1 MTKLYSNGAK
11 RKYSGREGGPC
22 TKTRLEK
29 MSAFC
34 LFFFHLPW
42 YQIGCYSKNLVPRN
56 ECAHAWLKGLLFYVF
71 NWISL
76 YLIAIK
82 FVCLCFLESKMC
94 MFSASVWEGKTHKK
108 QSMVL
113 FVPLFSFCDLDKW
126 KSSKDRFDDGKIL
139 FEVWSEFFSGC
150 ENVGSMSES
159 DQLHT
164 YPSPGPTLTLTCYF
178 FYCCLVRGGVGVEFL
193 RYWHW
198 LLVVNI
204 RIPP

>member
-1 MTKLYSNGAK
+1 
-11 RKYSGREGGPC
+11 
-22 TKTRLEK
+22 

-34 LFFFHLPW
+34 LFLIHLPW

-56 ECAHAWLKGLLFYVF
+56 ECAHAFLKGLLFYVF

-113 FVPLFSFCDLDKW
+113 FVLLFSFCDLDKW
-126 KSSKDRFDDGKIL
+126 KSSNDRFDDFWSVEWFLKWLWKCRINVRIWSTAHLPLPWPNINPNLL
-139 FEVWSEFFSGC
+139 FF
-150 ENVGSMSES
+150 
-159 DQLHT
+159 D
-164 YPSPGPTLTLTCYF
+164 
-178 FYCCLVRGGVGVEFL
+178 CCWVRGGVGVQFL

-198 LLVVNI
+198 LKMSYFLMALTIFLLQTFVFLLKKERNLTSV
-204 RIPP
+204 

>member
-1 MTKLYSNGAK
+1 
-11 RKYSGREGGPC
+11 
-22 TKTRLEK
+22 

-34 LFFFHLPW
+34 LFLFHLPW

-56 ECAHAWLKGLLFYVF
+56 ECTHAFLKGLLFYVF

-113 FVPLFSFCDLDKW
+113 FVPLFSFCDLHKW
-126 KSSKDRFDDGKIL
+126 KSSNDRFDDFWSVEWFLKWLWKCRINVRIWSTAHLPLPWPNISPNLL
-139 FEVWSEFFSGC
+139 FF
-150 ENVGSMSES
+150 
-159 DQLHT
+159 D
-164 YPSPGPTLTLTCYF
+164 
-178 FYCCLVRGGVGVEFL
+178 CCWVRGGVGVQFL

-198 LLVVNI
+198 LKMSYFLTALTIFLFLLKKERNLRSV
-204 RIPP
+204 